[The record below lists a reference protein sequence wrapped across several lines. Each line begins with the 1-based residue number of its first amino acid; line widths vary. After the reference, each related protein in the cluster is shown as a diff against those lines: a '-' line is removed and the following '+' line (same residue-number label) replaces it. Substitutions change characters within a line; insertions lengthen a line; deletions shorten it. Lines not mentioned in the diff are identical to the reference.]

1 MDHAYTIYI
10 YTTYTPGIA
19 RKHVEQDQQHG
30 QHEGDVKDSG
40 LGANR
45 RTEDDWRTLA

>member
-1 MDHAYTIYI
+1 MDHAYTIYIYCI

-40 LGANR
+40 LGANK
-45 RTEDDWRTLA
+45 RTEDGLE

>member
-1 MDHAYTIYI
+1 MHIPYI